1 MSNKQIFTPKL
12 ILKRYDATKQ
22 ESDIFELWRKEH
34 LYAFDVQSKKIF
46 YTIDTPP
53 PYTNSQWHLG
63 SAIHY
68 SQIDM
73 IARTMR
79 MKGYEVLF
87 PMGLDRNGLPIEIQT
102 EHENNIHMQDISRE
116 EFLVLCK
123 NLLNRY
129 GDSILGL
136 AHKLGL
142 SNNSF
147 EWDKVYK
154 TDENQYRALTQATF
168 IELFKAGYIYED
180 NRPNNWDPMLQTTIA
195 DAEIEYQEGTHIL
208 YEIEFEL
215 ANTHQPLII
224 STSRPELMPAI
235 GIILYNPHDI
245 RYQHLE
251 GKYVQI
257 PIWNKLIRI
266 ASHPSVDQS
275 FGRGIMMVCS
285 FGDITDIRIYRE
297 LGLTPTYVI
306 GTNGKMN
313 ENVGH
318 KYANLSVLQARK
330 LIVEDL
336 KEIGAIISEKEI
348 IHRYPIS
355 DRSKAPVEFIGMPE
369 LYLKQVSS
377 LITIR
382 EYAKSIQFYPERAR
396 QILLDWLDQVNMDW
410 PITRRRYYGTEVP
423 LWYCNDCNEILVPN
437 PGPYYQPWKDLAP
450 FNKCPKCGGHSF
462 HGDERILD
470 TWMDSSISA
479 YYILRYP
486 ENKSAPV
493 GFIEKLFQERGY
505 ICDIRPQGK
514 EIVRTWLYYSLLRG
528 DLLFNRP
535 MFDSAW
541 VSGHVVTEI
550 GEKMSKSKGNSIMP
564 EPIIQKYGGD
574 ALRLFGAS
582 EASHGSDI
590 RFSEERLAGIA
601 KFLNKL

>member
-208 YEIEFEL
+208 
-215 ANTHQPLII
+215 
-224 STSRPELMPAI
+224 
-235 GIILYNPHDI
+235 
-245 RYQHLE
+245 
-251 GKYVQI
+251 
-257 PIWNKLIRI
+257 
-266 ASHPSVDQS
+266 
-275 FGRGIMMVCS
+275 
-285 FGDITDIRIYRE
+285 
-297 LGLTPTYVI
+297 
-306 GTNGKMN
+306 
-313 ENVGH
+313 
-318 KYANLSVLQARK
+318 
-330 LIVEDL
+330 
-336 KEIGAIISEKEI
+336 
-348 IHRYPIS
+348 
-355 DRSKAPVEFIGMPE
+355 
-369 LYLKQVSS
+369 
-377 LITIR
+377 
-382 EYAKSIQFYPERAR
+382 
-396 QILLDWLDQVNMDW
+396 
-410 PITRRRYYGTEVP
+410 
-423 LWYCNDCNEILVPN
+423 
-437 PGPYYQPWKDLAP
+437 
-450 FNKCPKCGGHSF
+450 
-462 HGDERILD
+462 
-470 TWMDSSISA
+470 
-479 YYILRYP
+479 
-486 ENKSAPV
+486 
-493 GFIEKLFQERGY
+493 
-505 ICDIRPQGK
+505 
-514 EIVRTWLYYSLLRG
+514 
-528 DLLFNRP
+528 
-535 MFDSAW
+535 
-541 VSGHVVTEI
+541 
-550 GEKMSKSKGNSIMP
+550 
-564 EPIIQKYGGD
+564 
-574 ALRLFGAS
+574 
-582 EASHGSDI
+582 
-590 RFSEERLAGIA
+590 
-601 KFLNKL
+601 